1 MTMNLLTPRLP
12 LSALFCAA
20 LAAGSP
26 ARTAIAAEPSP
37 AAAFPTSIEA
47 AHGKA
52 PWERAKALQARL
64 SLTFGGRPALT
75 GTILFRTNLA
85 GSRIELGDGTI
96 AVFDGASAWVSPA
109 SSKLERARFH
119 LLTWPYF
126 ASLPMKL
133 RDPGSHLQV
142 LGERSLRGKA
152 YEAAR
157 LTFDPGVGDT
167 PDDWYV
173 LYRDPASSRLAAAA
187 YIVTYGKEA
196 AAASKEPH
204 AITYEDYVPV
214 GGAKVATTWTF
225 WHWSEKDGV
234 TGQPIGSGKLSDP
247 KFVEPAADA
256 FTRPADAREDK
267 LPRP

>member
-1 MTMNLLTPRLP
+1 MTMNLAAGRRLFLCL
-12 LSALFCAA
+12 LSAAFGAWFPAGTARAA
-20 LAAGSP
+20 DAPDAASFV
-26 ARTAIAAEPSP
+26 A
-37 AAAFPTSIEA
+37 SIEA

-52 PWERAKALQARL
+52 AWDAARALQARL
-64 SLTFGGRPALT
+64 SLTFGGRPALA
-75 GTILFRTNLA
+75 GIILFRTNLA
-85 GSRIELGDGTI
+85 RSRIELEDGTV
-96 AVFDGASAWVSPA
+96 AVFDGASAWVAPA

-126 ASLPMKL
+126 TALPMKL

-142 LGERSLRGKA
+142 IGRRALRGKS

-173 LYRDPASSRLAAAA
+173 LYRDPPTGRLAAAA

-204 AITYEDYVPV
+204 AITYEDYRPV
-214 GGAKVATTWTF
+214 GGAHVATTWTF
-225 WHWSEKDGV
+225 WHWKEG
-234 TGQPIGSGKLSDP
+234 TGIAGRPIGSGKLTDL
-247 KFVEPAADA
+247 KFVEPAPDA
-256 FTRPADAREDK
+256 FTRPSAAREDK